1 MKKWDIYVYGDV
13 NIDAIIKEAD
23 KIPPPGE
30 EWEVDTIKT
39 CIGGGAALFALGIG
53 KLGLKTVFKGS
64 VGSDLY
70 GEYIKDTFNKLGID
84 TSLITTEEDK
94 NTGVSLSF
102 TNKNDRSF
110 LTYRGTNDTIDIKNI
125 RLEEVKLAKHI
136 HITGYM
142 GSKNHDDYYNL
153 IRLIKENTDTTIS
166 LDVGWDDT
174 QEWNTSIYDI
184 FPYLDVLF
192 MNETEA
198 LHYSRKSDI
207 KEAAKDFSKYVGT
220 VVLKLGAKG
229 ALAIE
234 NDKAYV
240 EKGFAVNVID
250 TTGAGDSF
258 NAGFIY
264 GYLVSRDI
272 NTALRYGNGCGA
284 LSCTGLGGNTA
295 FPDIKLLKEFTEKR

>member
-1 MKKWDIYVYGDV
+1 
-13 NIDAIIKEAD
+13 
-23 KIPPPGE
+23 
-30 EWEVDTIKT
+30 
-39 CIGGGAALFALGIG
+39 
-53 KLGLKTVFKGS
+53 
-64 VGSDLY
+64 
-70 GEYIKDTFNKLGID
+70 
-84 TSLITTEEDK
+84 
-94 NTGVSLSF
+94 
-102 TNKNDRSF
+102 
-110 LTYRGTNDTIDIKNI
+110 
-125 RLEEVKLAKHI
+125 
-136 HITGYM
+136 M

-153 IRLIKENTDTTIS
+153 IRKIKENTDTTIS

-207 KEAAKDFSKYVGT
+207 KEAAKDFSKYAGT

-229 ALAIE
+229 ALAVV
-234 NDKAYV
+234 NDKV
-240 EKGFAVNVID
+240 HIEKGFAVNVID

-272 NTALRYGNGCGA
+272 NTALKYGNGCGA